1 MQVAAF
7 YKWTGALE
15 LMCTAP
21 LTGVAMITIM
31 YQPLCIPS
39 NRPKVLIYL
48 RSKTGIIVE
57 KSNGNLA
64 LPKDEKKGENSKR
77 LMHHTY
83 CGLALRWTYLLF
95 ENLFTPQGSHSN
107 SLGLRKSLAK
117 RTSGGHLTNPLSL
130 TDCPESPLFW
140 PREDP
145 GRSFPEPGLP

>member
-1 MQVAAF
+1 
-7 YKWTGALE
+7 
-15 LMCTAP
+15 MCTAP

-48 RSKTGIIVE
+48 RSKTGIIVA
-57 KSNGNLA
+57 KSNKNLA
-64 LPKDEKKGENSKR
+64 LPKDEKKRREQQALNAPYLLR
-77 LMHHTY
+77 LGLFGCRCRA
-83 CGLALRWTYLLF
+83 CGFQTRWTYLLF